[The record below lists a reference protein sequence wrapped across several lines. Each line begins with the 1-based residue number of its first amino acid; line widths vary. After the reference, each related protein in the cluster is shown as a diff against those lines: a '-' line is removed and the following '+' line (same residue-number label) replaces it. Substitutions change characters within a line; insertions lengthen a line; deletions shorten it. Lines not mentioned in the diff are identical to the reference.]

1 MLNKFLKG
9 IGLDYRFVKKPN
21 PRELRRITGGL
32 KPDTYKQILTNDNHP
47 TFFGYHDK
55 TPFSLDNTKVLA
67 NSVAVDDKKLSNEGS
82 LMDLGYFEKVGD
94 DKFSTNFVKFSE
106 TSAWSWQQGCMLQWN
121 PKNPNLEVVYNRVF
135 DNHYGSV
142 IFDIENRKIVR
153 EFSFPIYSIAPNGKY
168 ASSLNFSRLSRI
180 RNGYG
185 YRNLPDSTK
194 DQVAP
199 ENDGVIIYDFTTS
212 DQVAMIPLS
221 DLAENTLK
229 VKDHYINHITFSPDG
244 KHFGFFHFYSDKYSK
259 RIIRF
264 YLYNIETKELK
275 LLEAF
280 RTTSHYCWRNNHQI
294 ITTEHGPGGCLY
306 YLYDIQTKTKT
317 AIDIPNIGD
326 LHPMTHP
333 SDETKIVADSKPDRW
348 GNQQLFI
355 FDIET
360 GQHSHV
366 GSFNTP
372 KEYHGSVRCDLHPR
386 WDRKGEYIAVDS
398 TETGKR
404 SLILTR
410 ISK

>member
-1 MLNKFLKG
+1 MINRILKA
-9 IGLDYRFVKKPN
+9 IGSEFRFVKKPN
-21 PRELRRITGGL
+21 PRELREILGENNL
-32 KPDTYKQILTNDNHP
+32 KVTKQVLQNGDHP

-55 TPFSLDNTKVLA
+55 TPFSLDNKKVLA
-67 NSVAVDDKKLSNEGS
+67 NSVAVDDKKLKNEGS
-82 LMDLGYFEKVGD
+82 LMELGYFEKGSD
-94 DKFSTNFVKFSE
+94 GKFSTNFVKFSE
-106 TSAWSWQQGCMLQWN
+106 TTAWSWQQGCMLQWN
-121 PKNPNLEVVYNRVF
+121 PKNPNQEVVFNRVVG
-135 DNHYGSV
+135 DSYGAV
-142 IFDIENRKIVR
+142 IFDIESGKIVR
-153 EFSFPIYSIAPNGKY
+153 EFSFPIYSVAPNGKY

-194 DQVAP
+194 GQVAP
-199 ENDGVIIYDFTTS
+199 ENDGVIIYDFTTG
-212 DQVAMIPLS
+212 DQVAMIALS

-244 KHFGFFHFYSDKYSK
+244 KYVGFFHFYSDKYSK

-264 YLYNIETKELK
+264 YIYNIETEELK

-317 AIDIPNIGD
+317 VIDIPKIGD

-333 SDETKIVADSKPDRW
+333 ADENKIVADSKPDRW

-360 GQHSHV
+360 GQHFHV
-366 GSFNTP
+366 GSFKNP

-386 WDRKGEYIAVDS
+386 WDREGEYIAVDS
-398 TETGKR
+398 TERGKR